1 MGVSLFHDGCICEF
15 GMSGGPVLGTHGR
28 VIGLVSSCMESIN
41 PGEEPHTSHYALAA
55 GLLEVSLHVP
65 DTDGNEHELTVGQ
78 MASAG
83 IISIDGSPAS
93 ITARPRRCDRSLAA
107 GRHDGSASMSYC
119 S

>member
-1 MGVSLFHDGCICEF
+1 
-15 GMSGGPVLGTHGR
+15 MSGGPVLGTHGR

-55 GLLEVSLHVP
+55 GLLELFLHVP

-93 ITARPRRCDRSLAA
+93 ITGDKKTL
-107 GRHDGSASMSYC
+107 
-119 S
+119 